1 VFGLE
6 AGLDWLDSDG
16 TNTCLAASGLF
27 VSANCHARPNMMGDL
42 TAHMGWAYGYSNHSL
57 LYAKG
62 GATFVHNQIDITTN
76 ATESFIGLPPQATSS
91 SFTKVG
97 WTIGAGV
104 EHAIAPAWSVKL
116 EYDYVDLG
124 GQNVATPPDIIQ
136 IVPGNS
142 GTYFLTP
149 AGTTRVNQNFQEVKL
164 GLNYKIGTD
173 PTARWGSASSAYPVK
188 APVMVAASGWD
199 VEIGA
204 RYWYSSGRFQKD
216 LGSTT
221 DPALGNILNSRLT
234 YDSTANAG
242 EFFGR

>member
-1 VFGLE
+1 
-6 AGLDWLDSDG
+6 
-16 TNTCLAASGLF
+16 
-27 VSANCHARPNMMGDL
+27 
-42 TAHMGWAYGYSNHSL
+42 
-57 LYAKG
+57 
-62 GATFVHNQIDITTN
+62 
-76 ATESFIGLPPQATSS
+76 
-91 SFTKVG
+91 
-97 WTIGAGV
+97 V